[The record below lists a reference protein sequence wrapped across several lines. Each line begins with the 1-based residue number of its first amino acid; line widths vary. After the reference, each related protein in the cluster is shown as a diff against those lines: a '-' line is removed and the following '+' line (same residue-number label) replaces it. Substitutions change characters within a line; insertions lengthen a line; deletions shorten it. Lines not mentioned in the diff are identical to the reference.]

1 MDGVSAYVVI
11 YSNALTGD
19 ECDSTYIP
27 ATSCINGIC
36 SDIFE
41 VRDDCNCD
49 INVTVLADNLIPL
62 EPIKIG
68 IVILCIILWLLF

>member
-1 MDGVSAYVVI
+1 MDGVSAYIVI

-36 SDIFE
+36 SDTFE
-41 VRDDCNCD
+41 VQDNCSSD
-49 INVTVLADNLIPL
+49 VNVTVLADNLIPS

-68 IVILCIILWLLF
+68 IIILLCIILWL